1 MDPNELEKDRREVLR
16 WRILQATNISRPF
29 PLAEDTLFQTVA
41 GIDMPITEFD
51 LRRELDY
58 LEARKLLEIDGRGS
72 PKWYA
77 RLTRYGVD
85 VAEYTLDCEPGIA
98 RPVKYW

>member
-16 WRILQATNISRPF
+16 WRILQTANISRPI

-41 GIDMPITEFD
+41 GLDMPITQFD
-51 LRRELDY
+51 LRREIDY
-58 LEARKLLEIDGRGS
+58 LESRKLVKIDGRGGPQWAVS
-72 PKWYA
+72 
-77 RLTRYGVD
+77 LTRYGVD